1 MRNGAGG
8 TGNPHGHH
16 PASLQLQGM
25 GTPPAPGSM
34 MGDSRAGKD
43 NSVLQLTPGKA
54 GATLGA
60 ALDVVAHLHAA
71 GQARG
76 AQQRRACLCRSHH
89 LSFSF
94 LKGQESPWT
103 RKQPEG
109 LGQSHNRAPPAK
121 APCF

>member
-60 ALDVVAHLHAA
+60 ALDAVAHLHAA

-94 LKGQESPWT
+94 LEGQESPWT